1 MKFKYLIMGTETGK
15 IEGTNDSAVAAEFS
29 EDDAYLVVD
38 VGKAIVIFE
47 DGEELPIEEVAEI

>member
-15 IEGTNDSAVAAEFS
+15 IEGTNDSVVAAEFS

-38 VGKAIVIFE
+38 VGKAIVICE